1 MKISLISTFLAAASV
16 AVASDVVSL
25 TKTDFESFVSEH
37 SLTLAEFFAPWCGH
51 CKALAPEY
59 EQAATT
65 LKEKHQDIALAK
77 IDCTTE
83 SELCNEQGIE
93 GFPTLKVFRGGL
105 DAVSPYSGQRKADA
119 IVSYMV
125 KQSLPAV
132 SSIDKDTVEN
142 FKTADDVVIVGYFSD
157 NDSNQTFT
165 KVANTL
171 RDNFLFGATSD
182 EKLAAGEGVTVPAVV
197 MYKNYDD
204 NKLVFSGEFSV
215 DELINFA
222 KVESMPLLGEVGPS
236 TYTSYIESGIP
247 LAYLFIDKTEDKE
260 KFTEVLLPLARKYRG
275 EINIAT
281 IDANMYGQHAEN
293 INLKQEWPAFAIQE
307 IATNYKYAYDQAKE
321 ITKDG
326 LTEFLGLFHSGDL
339 SPTIKSQPAPE
350 TQDGPVWVVTAN
362 TYDEIVLD
370 EDKDVL
376 IEFYAT
382 WCGHCKNLA
391 PKYEELGRIFW
402 DNEELKNKVVIAK
415 VDTPNN
421 DVPDDVRGFPT
432 IKLYPAGDKA
442 NPIEYQGDRTVK
454 SLADFVRDNG
464 KYGIDGWA
472 IAEKNA
478 AEASVESEESA
489 ADHDEL

>member
-1 MKISLISTFLAAASV
+1 MKVSLISTILAAASI

-25 TKTDFESFVSEH
+25 TKDNFESFIAEH
-37 SLTLAEFFAPWCGH
+37 PLTLAEFFAPCGH

-59 EQAATT
+59 EQAATA
-65 LKEKHQDIALAK
+65 LKEKHKDIALAK
-77 IDCTTE
+77 IDCTAE
-83 SELCNEQGIE
+83 NELCNNQGIE
-93 GFPTLKVFRGGL
+93 GFPTLKVFRGL
-105 DAVSPYSGQRKADA
+105 DLVSPYTGQRKADA

-132 SSIDKDTVEN
+132 SSLDKDTLEN
-142 FKTADDVVIVGYFSD
+142 FKTADEVVLVGYFSD
-157 NDSNQTFT
+157 NASNQTFT
-165 KVANTL
+165 KVADRL
-171 RDNFLFGATSD
+171 RDSYLFGATAD
-182 EKLAAGEGVTVPAVV
+182 EKLAAAEGVAAPAVV
-197 MYKNYDD
+197 MYKSFDD
-204 NKLVFSGEFSV
+204 SKLVFSGDFTV
-215 DELINFA
+215 DGIVNFA
-222 KVESMPLLGEVGPS
+222 KVEAMPLLGEVGPA
-236 TYTSYIESGIP
+236 TYTAYIESGNP
-247 LAYLFIDKTEDKE
+247 LAYLFIDKPEDKE
-260 KFTEVLLPLARKYRG
+260 KFTEILLPLARKYRG
-275 EINIAT
+275 VINIAT
-281 IDANMYGQHAEN
+281 IDANLYGQHAEN
-293 INLKQEWPAFAIQE
+293 VNLKQEWPAFAIQE

-321 ITKDG
+321 ITKES
-326 LTEFLGLFHSGDL
+326 LTEFLGLFDSGDL

-350 TQDGPVWVVTAN
+350 TQEGPVWVVTAN

-391 PKYEELGRIFW
+391 PKYEELASIFW
-402 DNEELKNKVVIAK
+402 NDEELKSKVVIAK

-454 SLADFVRDNG
+454 SLADFVRDHG

-472 IAEKNA
+472 VAEKKT
-478 AEASVESEESA
+478 AESILEFEEDTA
-489 ADHDEL
+489 EHDEL